1 MMINKR
7 LINLVSRSKRYIA
20 GNVIFQWIG
29 LVANIVMMFA
39 FGFLLQRLISRDF
52 DTTAIA
58 GTLAVAAVAIV
69 IRCVCIKMA
78 SRMSFLSSR
87 EVKKTLREKI
97 YRKLLR
103 LGTSY
108 QEKVSTSAIVQDSVE
123 GVEQLEVYFGSY
135 LPQFFY
141 SMLAPVTLFVVLS
154 FINWKSALVLLC
166 CVPLIPILIA
176 AIQTFAK
183 RLVSKY
189 WGSYTDLGGTFL
201 ENLQGLTTLKIYQAD
216 AERHVRM
223 NEEAEKFRKMTMR
236 VLMMQLNSIIIMD
249 LVAFGGAAV
258 GLIMAVTQYR
268 SGGIY
273 GVDSFVGCFV
283 IIMLAADFFLP
294 LRSLGSFFHVA
305 MNGMAASTKI
315 FELLDTEEPDKGS
328 REMCAADC
336 DIRLENVRF
345 SYDGEREI
353 LHGVDLAFGQDQF
366 TAIVGESGCGK
377 STIASLLMSI
387 NKGYQGSITIGGQE
401 LSDIREDSLM
411 QNITLVSSN
420 SYLFKGT
427 VRENLLMGNPDAT
440 QEQMNEA
447 LRKTKLDAF
456 LSTQQGLDTPLAERA
471 SNLSGGQCQRLA
483 LARAL
488 LHDSPVYIFDEATS
502 NIDVESEND
511 IMDTIRELAKTRTV
525 ILISHRLANVVDA
538 DQIYVLDH
546 GNLAENG
553 THEQLLSAGGVYS
566 TLWNSQMSLENYAKE
581 GA

>member
-29 LVANIVMMFA
+29 LVANIMMMFA

-58 GTLAVAAVAIV
+58 GTLAVAAVAIF

-108 QEKVSTSAIVQDSVE
+108 QEKVSTSAVLQDSVE

-141 SMLAPVTLFVVLS
+141 SMIAPVTLFIVLS

-176 AIQTFAK
+176 AIQTFAR

-268 SGGIY
+268 SGVIY
-273 GVDSFVGCFV
+273 GVNSFVGCFV
-283 IIMLAADFFLP
+283 IIMLSADFFLP

-315 FELLDTEEPDKGS
+315 FELLDTAEPSKGT
-328 REMCAADC
+328 RPFPEKNYGITLR
-336 DIRLENVRF
+336 DIHF
-345 SYDGEREI
+345 SYGAEREI
-353 LHGVDLAFGQDQF
+353 LHGINMTFEQDRF

-377 STIASLLMSI
+377 STIAALLMSM
-387 NKGYQGSITIGGQE
+387 NKGYQGSITVGGQE

-456 LSTQQGLDTPLAERA
+456 LRTQQGLDTPLAERA

-566 TLWNSQMSLENYAKE
+566 TLWNSQVSLENYAKE

>member
-1 MMINKR
+1 MLINKR

-29 LVANIVMMFA
+29 LAANIVMMFA
-39 FGFLLQRLISRDF
+39 FGFLLEKLISRDF
-52 DTTAIA
+52 DRTAIIVS
-58 GTLAVAAVAIV
+58 LVIAATAIV
-69 IRCVCIKMA
+69 VRCVCIKMA
-78 SRMSFLSSR
+78 SKMSFLSSK
-87 EVKKTLREKI
+87 EVKRTLREKI

-108 QEKVSTSAIVQDSVE
+108 NEQVSTSAIVQDSVE

-216 AERHVRM
+216 ADRHVRM

-268 SGGIY
+268 AGGIY
-273 GVDSFVGCFV
+273 GVSGFVGCFV

-294 LRSLGSFFHVA
+294 Q
-305 MNGMAASTKI
+305 I
-315 FELLDTEEPDKGS
+315 
-328 REMCAADC
+328 
-336 DIRLENVRF
+336 I
-345 SYDGEREI
+345 
-353 LHGVDLAFGQDQF
+353 
-366 TAIVGESGCGK
+366 IVE
-377 STIASLLMSI
+377 
-387 NKGYQGSITIGGQE
+387 
-401 LSDIREDSLM
+401 
-411 QNITLVSSN
+411 
-420 SYLFKGT
+420 
-427 VRENLLMGNPDAT
+427 
-440 QEQMNEA
+440 
-447 LRKTKLDAF
+447 
-456 LSTQQGLDTPLAERA
+456 
-471 SNLSGGQCQRLA
+471 
-483 LARAL
+483 
-488 LHDSPVYIFDEATS
+488 
-502 NIDVESEND
+502 
-511 IMDTIRELAKTRTV
+511 
-525 ILISHRLANVVDA
+525 
-538 DQIYVLDH
+538 
-546 GNLAENG
+546 
-553 THEQLLSAGGVYS
+553 
-566 TLWNSQMSLENYAKE
+566 
-581 GA
+581 